1 MAKKKQT
8 HYSGIGGQAVLEGV
22 MMKNRDKY
30 AVAVRKPNGEIDVE
44 VEEYKGVCGDKKFAK
59 LPFIRGVF
67 AFIDSLILGMKVTT
81 YSASFYEEEDEKP
94 SKTEEKL
101 EKLLGN
107 KADDIMMTFTV
118 ILSVIIAVALFMLL
132 PLFLSDLLGKYIR
145 NASVIAIIEG
155 LIRILIFIAYIAGI
169 SLMKDIKRLYMYHG
183 AEHKCINCIEKGRPL
198 TVKDVKRSS
207 RQHKRCGTSFL
218 LFVVLVSVI
227 VFFFIR
233 VDNMALKL
241 ILRIALVPVI
251 AGISYE
257 IIRLAGRSD
266 NIVVR
271 IISAPGLWMQKLTT
285 KEPDED
291 MIEVA
296 IASVEAVFDW
306 KTYLKD
312 TFGYEV
318 DDSWLQ
324 DTTTAEEP

>member
-94 SKTEEKL
+94 SKTEGKL

-118 ILSVIIAVALFMLL
+118 ILSVIIAVALFILL

-218 LFVVLVSVI
+218 LFVVLVSVF

-266 NIVVR
+266 NVLVR
-271 IISAPGLWMQKLTT
+271 IISAPGMRMQKLTT

>member
-155 LIRILIFIAYIAGI
+155 LIRILIFIAYIAGL

-266 NIVVR
+266 NILVR

-324 DTTTAEEP
+324 DATTAEEP